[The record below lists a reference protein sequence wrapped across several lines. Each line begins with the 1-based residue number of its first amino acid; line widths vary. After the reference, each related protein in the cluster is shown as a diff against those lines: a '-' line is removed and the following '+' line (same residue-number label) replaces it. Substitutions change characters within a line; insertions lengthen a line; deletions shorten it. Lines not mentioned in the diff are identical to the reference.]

1 MNKNDE
7 KHLEQLQVEVK
18 PPLNKEVRIGIY
30 NYYVGD
36 KRMNTFTSI

>member
-18 PPLNKEVRIGIY
+18 PPLNKKYELESTII
-30 NYYVGD
+30 
-36 KRMNTFTSI
+36 M